1 MLFCFATDLQGYQ
14 RPLNRGDRLIE
25 LEIIAI
31 KGRTIPDFEN

>member
-31 KGRTIPDFEN
+31 KGRTIRDFEN